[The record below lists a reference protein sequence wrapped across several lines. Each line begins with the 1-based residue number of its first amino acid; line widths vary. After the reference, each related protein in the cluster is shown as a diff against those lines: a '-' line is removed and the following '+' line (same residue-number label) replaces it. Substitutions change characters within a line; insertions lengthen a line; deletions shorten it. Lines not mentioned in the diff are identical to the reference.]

1 MSSLTFR
8 VITTSFLFL
17 FIFGVFICT
26 YGIGFYIILHD
37 NSGKSLSLDKE
48 SNETEFKPFNNPW
61 TAVLKTLT
69 MFIGEVDFND
79 LVKVADYKTAGTW
92 PLIFFASFLIFLVIV
107 LLNLLNGLI
116 IGDTSKMIQDVDY
129 LHAMARIETITY
141 IEHMLKFEF
150 FAGDDAIDFMVFRNK
165 NDPFEGGNFSL
176 EEQRSLPKEILDG
189 IDQLLYKRKMEK
201 AGAEEMLKMIL
212 HKIN

>member
-1 MSSLTFR
+1 M
-8 VITTSFLFL
+8 FL

-37 NSGKSLSLDKE
+37 DSDDSLAVKE
-48 SNETEFKPFNNPW
+48 QEVLKTNVTLFKPFNNPW
-61 TAVLKTLT
+61 TSVLKTLT

-79 LVKVADYKTAGTW
+79 LAKASEYKTDGTW

-116 IGDTSKMIQDVDY
+116 IGDTSKMLQDADY

-141 IEHMLKFEF
+141 IEHMLKFEL
-150 FAGDDAIDFMVFRNK
+150 FAGNDAIDFMVFRNK
-165 NDPFEGGNFSL
+165 KKPFEGGMFSVTK
-176 EEQRSLPKEILDG
+176 QRTLPKEILQG
-189 IDQLLYKRKMEK
+189 IDQLLDKRKMEK
-201 AGAEEMLKMIL
+201 AGPQEMLKMIL
-212 HKIN
+212 HKMN